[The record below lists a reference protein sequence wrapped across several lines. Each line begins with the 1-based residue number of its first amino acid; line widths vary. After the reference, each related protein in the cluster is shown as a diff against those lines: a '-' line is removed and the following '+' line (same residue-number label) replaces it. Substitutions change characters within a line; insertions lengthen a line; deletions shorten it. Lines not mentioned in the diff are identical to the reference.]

1 MKSMATIPPR
11 IGCIALRYTCRMQSR
26 RKPLISPVV
35 SRVQYFH
42 RSTVYR
48 DDDRKPSGFEVSSL
62 SPESRDYYNTLSP
75 EERAEYEETSRKIHE
90 HMTSPAVESQLQ
102 EAVSQAVQELAAEEP
117 KLELKT
123 PKIKE
128 GYLAMGE
135 EDPQDIGE
143 DDEFEGDD
151 ITSTAHGQLEQHREI
166 REYMRIAAWE
176 MPMLSSPSSNIT
188 SLKDHR
194 ELIGS

>member
-1 MKSMATIPPR
+1 MP
-11 IGCIALRYTCRMQSR
+11 SR

-35 SRVQYFH
+35 SRVQFFH
-42 RSTVYR
+42 RSAVYH
-48 DDDRKPSGFEVSSL
+48 DDDRKPYVFELSSL
-62 SPESRDYYNTLSP
+62 SPESRDLYNTLSS
-75 EERAEYEETSRKIHE
+75 EERVEFEETSQKIHE
-90 HMTSPAVESQLQ
+90 HMTSPAVESELQ
-102 EAVSQAVQELAAEEP
+102 DAVSQAVQELAAEEP
-117 KLELKT
+117 KLEFKI
-123 PKIKE
+123 PKIKP
-128 GYLAMGE
+128 GFLAMGE

-188 SLKDHR
+188 SLKDHE